1 MNVLRIGAL
10 ALGVAGA
17 LALLGPGLFDQAS
30 AGPAATAAT
39 ASARSLTVTGSGG
52 ATAVPN
58 RAAFSFGV
66 TSQGKTAAGAM
77 NANNA
82 EMKKVIAALKAA
94 GVATKDIQTSSV
106 SLSPRYSGNG
116 EDIVGYTAQ
125 NSVNATING
134 ISRAGAVIDAAVSA
148 GANQVYGPS
157 FTRSGEAALYGRALR
172 SAVANARAKAQTL
185 ARAAGV
191 KLGPVRSVVESSSG
205 PVPITEKVAA
215 DAGAPIEGGTQ
226 TIQAS
231 VTVEFAVR

>member
-1 MNVLRIGAL
+1 MKVFRIGAL
-10 ALGVAGA
+10 ALALAGT

-30 AGPAATAAT
+30 AGSAATG
-39 ASARSLTVTGSGG
+39 SAPRSLTVTGSGG

-82 EMKKVIAALKAA
+82 EMRKVIAALKAA

-116 EDIVGYTAQ
+116 EDIIGYTAQ

-172 SAVANARAKAQTL
+172 SAVANARAKALTL

-191 KLGPVRSVVESSSG
+191 KLGAVRSVVESSSG

-226 TIQAS
+226 TVQAS